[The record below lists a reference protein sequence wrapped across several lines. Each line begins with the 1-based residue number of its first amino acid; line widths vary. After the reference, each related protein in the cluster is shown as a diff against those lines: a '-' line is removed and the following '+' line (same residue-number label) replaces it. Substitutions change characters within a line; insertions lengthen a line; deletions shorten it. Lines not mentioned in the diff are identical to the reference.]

1 MSYAAMHR
9 GINQYQKV
17 GAYSSA
23 AYADPHRLIQLL
35 FDGLLDRIAQ
45 ARGAVER
52 GEVSRKGEVIGKAIA
67 ILDGLRGALDHD
79 RGGDIAGNLEELYF
93 YVQRRLVEANIGN
106 NVAILD
112 ECASLMREIK
122 SAWDAIPAEARSR
135 KAAETLAAREQ

>member
-35 FDGLLDRIAQ
+35 FDGLLDRVAQ
-45 ARGAVER
+45 ARGAMER
-52 GEVSRKGEVIGKAIA
+52 GEVARKGELIGKAIA

-79 RGGDIAGNLEELYF
+79 RGGDIAGNLEELYV
-93 YVQRRLVEANIGN
+93 YVQRRLVEAN
-106 NVAILD
+106 VANDVVILD

-122 SAWDAIPAEARSR
+122 AAWEAIPPEVRNR
-135 KAAETLAAREQ
+135 KAAEALAAREQ